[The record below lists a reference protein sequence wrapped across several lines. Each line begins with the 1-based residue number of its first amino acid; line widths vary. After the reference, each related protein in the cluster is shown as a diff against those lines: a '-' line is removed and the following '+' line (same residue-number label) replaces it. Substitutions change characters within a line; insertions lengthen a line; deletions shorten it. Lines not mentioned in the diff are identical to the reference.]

1 MIPVYKPS
9 ITEVE
14 KAYVMKCLD
23 EGWISSKGRF
33 IEQFENE
40 FREYVGSKHAVSV
53 SNGTTA
59 LHTALLALGIGP
71 GDEVL
76 IPTLTYIA
84 SANAVTYTGAK
95 PVFIDSDR
103 HTWNIDPNKL
113 QEAITSK
120 TKAIMAVH
128 LYGLPCDMAAI
139 NMIARMNGLYVI
151 EDCAEAIG
159 SKINGQHVGTF
170 GDVSS
175 FSFYGNKT
183 ITTGEGG
190 MVVTN
195 NEEIAKKASKIKGQG
210 LSEDRE
216 YYHDI
221 IGYNYRMTN
230 ICAAIG
236 CAQMQNIEKTISD
249 KLEIA
254 YRYKNNL
261 NGILEFQ
268 QVEQGLSNSYW
279 MVSGLL
285 KSDIEVQAVRS
296 RLNRL
301 GIETRPVFNP
311 IHSMPMYDDGK
322 RYCNAGLISFR
333 GLNLPSWP
341 GLSNEHIDYIC
352 EVLITSL

>member
-216 YYHDI
+216 YYHDM

-268 QVEQGLSNSYW
+268 QVEQGLTNSYW